1 MVARKIE
8 DSKQRTDSK
17 LILIL
22 LHRVFQGATTRNR
35 IHFCQK
41 EIVCER
47 NSSVPAN
54 LIENECQSSKK
65 LPVEYGLHGVPFC
78 HPYLF
83 TPDSFTLYHST
94 PLSFHPDVIYLI
106 MTEYA
111 CNVDC

>member
-1 MVARKIE
+1 MAVRKIE
-8 DSKQRTDSK
+8 HSKQRTDSK

-35 IHFCQK
+35 IQLCQK

-47 NSSVPAN
+47 NSSVHAN
-54 LIENECQSSKK
+54 LIENECQSSNK

-83 TPDSFTLYHST
+83 NPDSFTLYHLT
-94 PLSFHPDVIYLI
+94 PLSFNPSII
-106 MTEYA
+106 SPRF
-111 CNVDC
+111 